1 MYELKITQLDY
12 EELSNQIDGG
22 DLVRF
27 HLDATGELHNPH
39 NIGMTGELENAI
51 IRFCSEI
58 GPDQCLTVDWWSM
71 EHRLSAY
78 VSDTRTKVFQHQ
90 VDIQIIEGYDND

>member
-39 NIGMTGELENAI
+39 NIGMTGELED
-51 IRFCSEI
+51 
-58 GPDQCLTVDWWSM
+58 DQGKGRSNSN
-71 EHRLSAY
+71 RSN
-78 VSDTRTKVFQHQ
+78 
-90 VDIQIIEGYDND
+90 G